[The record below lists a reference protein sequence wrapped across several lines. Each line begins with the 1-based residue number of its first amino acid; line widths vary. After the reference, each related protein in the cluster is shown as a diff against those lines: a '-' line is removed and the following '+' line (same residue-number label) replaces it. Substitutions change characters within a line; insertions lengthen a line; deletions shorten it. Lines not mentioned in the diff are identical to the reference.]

1 MKLSAT
7 YRLLLILIGM
17 LLMTASPLQADDK
30 GDKDVLERLI
40 QIPRSKETVYQLLG
54 KVSERSGYLFIY
66 DSKIIDNEQVV
77 KIPGGKYT
85 IKEAIYHIIGNRD
98 LNLRVIGNH
107 ILISR
112 PVEPLPVKEAL
123 QPALPDTVS
132 YFTLEGILRDK
143 YTNEPIPFATVSVS
157 DDGSIGNVTNQGGE
171 FRLRLPD
178 SLRLSQINF
187 SHVGY
192 LPYAIESSLL
202 AERYSMLTLEPK
214 VIPIQEVVIRIVNPL
229 RLLREMQEHKSLNYS
244 QEPVYQTTFY
254 REGIERKN
262 KFVSLTEAVFKIYQK
277 CVHQPSGHRPGQ
289 AVEDAPYHQQ
299 TGKRYDHRKNE
310 VRNQCQHTAGYHEGC
325 TRLPAAGKR
334 CELSLCLCPFR
345 HHGNRRPDG
354 KRDLFRAA

>member
-112 PVEPLPVKEAL
+112 PV
-123 QPALPDTVS
+123 
-132 YFTLEGILRDK
+132 
-143 YTNEPIPFATVSVS
+143 
-157 DDGSIGNVTNQGGE
+157 
-171 FRLRLPD
+171 
-178 SLRLSQINF
+178 
-187 SHVGY
+187 
-192 LPYAIESSLL
+192 
-202 AERYSMLTLEPK
+202 
-214 VIPIQEVVIRIVNPL
+214 
-229 RLLREMQEHKSLNYS
+229 
-244 QEPVYQTTFY
+244 
-254 REGIERKN
+254 
-262 KFVSLTEAVFKIYQK
+262 
-277 CVHQPSGHRPGQ
+277 
-289 AVEDAPYHQQ
+289 
-299 TGKRYDHRKNE
+299 
-310 VRNQCQHTAGYHEGC
+310 
-325 TRLPAAGKR
+325 
-334 CELSLCLCPFR
+334 
-345 HHGNRRPDG
+345 
-354 KRDLFRAA
+354 

>member
-98 LNLRVIGNH
+98 LDLRVIGNH

-143 YTNEPIPFATVSVS
+143 
-157 DDGSIGNVTNQGGE
+157 
-171 FRLRLPD
+171 
-178 SLRLSQINF
+178 
-187 SHVGY
+187 
-192 LPYAIESSLL
+192 
-202 AERYSMLTLEPK
+202 LT
-214 VIPIQEVVIRIVNPL
+214 
-229 RLLREMQEHKSLNYS
+229 
-244 QEPVYQTTFY
+244 
-254 REGIERKN
+254 
-262 KFVSLTEAVFKIYQK
+262 
-277 CVHQPSGHRPGQ
+277 
-289 AVEDAPYHQQ
+289 
-299 TGKRYDHRKNE
+299 
-310 VRNQCQHTAGYHEGC
+310 
-325 TRLPAAGKR
+325 
-334 CELSLCLCPFR
+334 
-345 HHGNRRPDG
+345 
-354 KRDLFRAA
+354 